1 MNEEKDLMDTIQAIL
16 DEPDEDLSDDLSI
29 EPDEALTEGIDEI
42 IEDDEAPIEEID
54 EIIEDDEA
62 PAEETAEAAN
72 ADETEE
78 ASEQAQDLSE
88 KEHDLMHLVARVIA
102 KGITRRE
109 LEEDGE
115 VLFTGSAEELGL
127 ETAEEELEE
136 SEAKLKAEKSE
147 KAKAAEKPEESE
159 EAKAAKKPEESEEA
173 VAAEKSEEEQK
184 SEVEEK
190 SEEAET
196 SEKSEEMEK
205 SEKTEDLEKSEKAK
219 EKKPKVPLR
228 ERLKKFHRF
237 KTKKALCIA
246 IVCEILLVAGTCGI
260 IVSTI
265 HTKEFQERQRFISA
279 QIAVEFLETL
289 PGRVH
294 DVAEQVYDS
303 ARDAFRTYLRNRLI
317 KRAANLEFIAP
328 EHNGNVS
335 GTDTYQ
341 IVSSAYSWGGQRL
354 SRSAGAVTGPNGRE
368 TYYNLN
374 MSVIVSMMQSRG
386 TPGGYWVR
394 SDGVKMY
401 GNYVMCAANL
411 SVHPRGSIVKSSVG
425 LAIVCDTGG
434 FAASNPNQLD
444 IATTW

>member
-1 MNEEKDLMDTIQAIL
+1 MNEVKDLMDTIQAIL

-42 IEDDEAPIEEID
+42 IEDDEAS
-54 EIIEDDEA
+54 
-62 PAEETAEAAN
+62 AEETAEAAN

-159 EAKAAKKPEESEEA
+159 EAKAAKKPEESDEA

-184 SEVEEK
+184 SEVEERSK
-190 SEEAET
+190 EAET
-196 SEKSEEMEK
+196 SEKSEETEK
-205 SEKTEDLEKSEKAK
+205 SEKTEDFEKSEKAK

-289 PGRVH
+289 PGRVQ

-354 SRSAGAVTGPNGRE
+354 SRNAGAVTGPNGRE

>member
-1 MNEEKDLMDTIQAIL
+1 
-16 DEPDEDLSDDLSI
+16 
-29 EPDEALTEGIDEI
+29 
-42 IEDDEAPIEEID
+42 
-54 EIIEDDEA
+54 
-62 PAEETAEAAN
+62 
-72 ADETEE
+72 
-78 ASEQAQDLSE
+78 
-88 KEHDLMHLVARVIA
+88 MHLVARVIA

-184 SEVEEK
+184 SEVEER

-196 SEKSEEMEK
+196 SEKSEETER
-205 SEKTEDLEKSEKAK
+205 SEKTEDFEKSEKAK

-289 PGRVH
+289 PGRVQ